1 MKWLVVHHVTAL
13 ADGGA
18 DDPENCI
25 TLCGGCHAEWHAIE
39 GPQADFDGFLCS
51 IPAAFMHIMME
62 MIERNELH
70 ETTAKEIND
79 TWTLILWARIDYNVR
94 SKFGRRQ
101 LTPEE
106 LATDERLAITARRYQ
121 KT

>member
-1 MKWLVVHHVTAL
+1 MKGLVVHHAAAL

-18 DDPENCI
+18 DDLENCI

-39 GPQADFDGFLCS
+39 GPQIDFDDFLCS
-51 IPAAFMHIMME
+51 VPAAFMHIILA
-62 MIERNELH
+62 MIEKEGLH

-79 TWTLILWARIDYNVR
+79 TWTLILWARIKYNVMTN
-94 SKFGRRQ
+94 FGRRY
-101 LTPEE
+101 LLPEE
-106 LATDERLAITARRYQ
+106 LAADERLAITARRYQ